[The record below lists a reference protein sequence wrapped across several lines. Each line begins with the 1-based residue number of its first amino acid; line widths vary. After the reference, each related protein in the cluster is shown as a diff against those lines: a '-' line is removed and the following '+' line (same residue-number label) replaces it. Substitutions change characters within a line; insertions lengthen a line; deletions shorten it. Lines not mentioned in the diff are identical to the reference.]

1 VKILFCGTP
10 YFALPAL
17 QQILKRWEVLG
28 VMTQPDRPRGRGR
41 KIAAPPV
48 KEFAIDRSV
57 PVYQP
62 RTSREMIE
70 IIEQNDLKVDVIVV
84 VAYGLFLPARVLELP
99 PLGCINLH
107 PSLLPAYR
115 GSAPIQRAIM
125 NGDKTTGVTT
135 MYLTD
140 EMDAG
145 DIIYQ
150 EQIEIPENFTAGD
163 LSDVLSKE
171 GAQLLVKTL
180 SDLEQGIAPRYPQD
194 LNQVSYAPPLSKKD
208 ERIDWKR
215 DAAGIYNHI
224 RGMNPQP
231 GAYTE
236 LEGRIMKVWSSRVVD
251 EENTDLSPGDVVKT
265 DSKNGFIV
273 QTGSGQLLVTEVQP
287 AGRSRMSAAAFLRG
301 YRITPGFH
309 LG

>member
-1 VKILFCGTP
+1 
-10 YFALPAL
+10 
-17 QQILKRWEVLG
+17 
-28 VMTQPDRPRGRGR
+28 
-41 KIAAPPV
+41 
-48 KEFAIDRSV
+48 
-57 PVYQP
+57 
-62 RTSREMIE
+62 MIE

-163 LSDVLSKE
+163 LVDVLSKE
-171 GAQLLVKTL
+171 GAELFVKLCL
-180 SDLEQGIAPRYPQD
+180 SRTGDCAAYPQD
-194 LNQVSYAPPLSKKD
+194 LNQVSYAPPLSKKMKGS
-208 ERIDWKR
+208 I
-215 DAAGIYNHI
+215 G
-224 RGMNPQP
+224 RGMRQ
-231 GAYTE
+231 
-236 LEGRIMKVWSSRVVD
+236 
-251 EENTDLSPGDVVKT
+251 
-265 DSKNGFIV
+265 GFI
-273 QTGSGQLLVTEVQP
+273 T
-287 AGRSRMSAAAFLRG
+287 
-301 YRITPGFH
+301 I
-309 LG
+309 LGV